1 MSRRQSKHGSNS
13 VRVFDLE
20 ACQRRMSVGYIALCM
35 TLAARVQ
42 QGRTLLLQAGLFTVL
57 TTVSN

>member
-1 MSRRQSKHGSNS
+1 
-13 VRVFDLE
+13 
-20 ACQRRMSVGYIALCM
+20 MSVGYIALCM

-57 TTVSN
+57 TTVSNAIALSSCCTHTRVV